1 MKFCCYSTEM
11 VNMSFTDVSRGRH
24 AEDVSVNGTT
34 VDKFELAVKMMFNYG
49 VESTAGAIV
58 MAMERE
64 LLPAE
69 VSTDDDAGGMWRN
82 G

>member
-1 MKFCCYSTEM
+1 M
-11 VNMSFTDVSRGRH
+11 VNMSLTDVSRRGH
-24 AEDVSVNGTT
+24 AEDVSVKSATLD
-34 VDKFELAVKMMFNYG
+34 DKFELAVKMMFNYG